1 MVAEIWKYI
10 KCQGTKCSTTL
21 VYNRCIC
28 VNSLI
33 LPMQILKQEVSIRY
47 ENDPHY
53 FCYNHKI
60 VFLLL
65 FLFDQAHLTSSIAA
79 QRYFS
84 LLGIHSFKNMKKT
97 FVLFHAHKT
106 ISFWYGGILRPY
118 YPINLDILLNC
129 RFYIGIAMLYD
140 YEY

>member
-1 MVAEIWKYI
+1 MLLMVSEIWKYI
-10 KCQGTKCSTTL
+10 KCQGKNCSHTL

-28 VNSLI
+28 VNSFI

-60 VFLLL
+60 AFLLL

-79 QRYFS
+79 QIYFS
-84 LLGIHSFKNMKKT
+84 LLGIHSLKNMKKT

-106 ISFWYGGILRPY
+106 ISFWYGGVLRPY
-118 YPINLDILLNC
+118 YPINLDILLT
-129 RFYIGIAMLYD
+129 M
-140 YEY
+140 

>member
-1 MVAEIWKYI
+1 MCRGI
-10 KCQGTKCSTTL
+10 KFSTAL

-28 VNSLI
+28 NDSFI

-79 QRYFS
+79 QIYFS
-84 LLGIHSFKNMKKT
+84 VLGIHS
-97 FVLFHAHKT
+97 
-106 ISFWYGGILRPY
+106 LRK
-118 YPINLDILLNC
+118 
-129 RFYIGIAMLYD
+129 
-140 YEY
+140 